1 MSTIDIR
8 RAAQYATVAENAAA
22 QCVIVADSLQANVEG
37 LTEQATAAA
46 QQAVVSQNAAKASE
60 TAAKSSETSASASAA
75 SAAQS
80 AAEAASS
87 AAATGYVAP
96 PFPDVWAPLSDDLKM
111 ISGYPVNTKLLSF
124 TRASTAT
131 YIDKSGVLQTAAI
144 NEARFEKQGLL
155 IEGPGTNYIAPSNNG
170 WVGYNLAV
178 VAGSGIAP
186 DGTNTAIK
194 VNITDVT
201 SAQKDVRLPITT
213 LAPFIPGAYHTASVF
228 MKAGERSL
236 VQIVWPG
243 GATGLSDAFAN
254 FDLTNGTVNKGACYS
269 ASIQSLSN
277 GWYRCTATTLIDGSM
292 TTTAASFSG
301 VWVAAIDSLNNG
313 RRPSITGV
321 AGEGFYVW
329 GGQAEASPIPTSY
342 IPTTTAAAT
351 RAADDCSAQRSGND
365 NYFGPVTIA
374 AEVHCNGQT
383 ATDGATSSR
392 RGILAAYPTTNDNI
406 ILMVD
411 SSSST
416 AGKYAFAYGSATFNY
431 SDNRIDDGQ
440 IHTVCSR
447 STTSQNQSCVDGTL
461 LTSPTSVSRP
471 TPGTTSSVNQLFYIG
486 RGAGATAS
494 GSRMLNGHIRNLRIW
509 HRALSDI
516 QMKGIR

>member
-22 QCVIVADSLQANVEG
+22 QCVIVADNLQANVEG

-46 QQAVVSQNAAKASE
+46 QQAVASQNAAKASE
-60 TAAKSSETSASASAA
+60 TAAKSSETSASASAS

-111 ISGYPVNTKLLSF
+111 ISGYPVSTKLLSF

-131 YIDKSGVLQTAAI
+131 YIDKSGVLQTAAV
-144 NEARFEKQGLL
+144 NEARFEKHGLF
-155 IEGPGTNYIAPSNNG
+155 IEGQSTNGLIYSGDLTNAAWTVAQGTKTAQT
-170 WVGYNLAV
+170 
-178 VAGSGIAP
+178 AP
-186 DGTNTAIK
+186 DGSSGAVKFVPNATAATHLISQ
-194 VNITDVT
+194 VF
-201 SAQKDVRLPITT
+201 A
-213 LAPFIPGAYHTASVF
+213 ATAGQTYTMSIFV
-228 MKAGERSL
+228 KAAEL
-236 VQIVWPG
+236 TKCIVQIG
-243 GATGLSDAFAN
+243 NFGNQAN
-254 FDLTNGTVNKGACYS
+254 PQAIRVDMAAKTAVGTVDQSRVSIVEIADGWLRVSTTATVM
-269 ASIQSLSN
+269 ASPPN
-277 GWYRCTATTLIDGSM
+277 TTLIIGVLATDNSWSLTPTGDGS
-292 TTTAASFSG
+292 S
-301 VWVAAIDSLNNG
+301 
-313 RRPSITGV
+313 
-321 AGEGFYVW
+321 GFYVW
-329 GGQAEASPIPTSY
+329 GGQIENNTASSSY
-342 IPTTTAAAT
+342 IPTAGSAAT
-351 RAADDCSAQRSGND
+351 RAADDCTAQRSGND
-365 NYFGPVTIA
+365 NYFCPVTIA

-411 SSSST
+411 SSAST
-416 AGKYAFAYGSATFNY
+416 AGKYAFAYGSVAFNY

-440 IHTVCSR
+440 VHTVCSR
-447 STTSQNQSCVDGTL
+447 STTSQNQSCVDGTQ

-509 HRALSDI
+509 HRSLSDI

>member
-22 QCVIVADSLQANVEG
+22 QCVIVADNLQANVEE
-37 LTEQATAAA
+37 LTGQATGAA
-46 QQAVVSQNAAKASE
+46 QQALSSQAAAKASE
-60 TAAKSSETSASASAA
+60 TASKSSETSASASAA

-155 IEGPGTNYIAPSNNG
+155 IEGSSTNLYLNSDNPANWATSGVTKTQQADGTTQAVTGVLTVTADISELSMIANSAS
-170 WVGYNLAV
+170 VSLAV
-178 VAGSGIAP
+178 GGTASISCRTKATNGRLRVRVANGAGF
-186 DGTNTAIK
+186 
-194 VNITDVT
+194 ITDCTLDYISGTVT
-201 SAQKDVRLPITT
+201 
-213 LAPFIPGAYHTASVF
+213 PF
-228 MKAGERSL
+228 
-236 VQIVWPG
+236 
-243 GATGLSDAFAN
+243 TGV
-254 FDLTNGTVNKGACYS
+254 TVNKSVLDSDGYYTFSCTFT
-269 ASIQSLSN
+269 ASTADSYFFQLRALPRVGQTVVPAGTEIRLQMPQLETGPLS
-277 GWYRCTATTLIDGSM
+277 
-292 TTTAASFSG
+292 
-301 VWVAAIDSLNNG
+301 
-313 RRPSITGV
+313 
-321 AGEGFYVW
+321 
-329 GGQAEASPIPTSY
+329 TSY
-342 IPTTTAAAT
+342 IPTLSSAVT

-365 NYFGPVTIA
+365 NYFGPITIA

-392 RGILAAYPTTNDNI
+392 RGILAAYPTTTEFI
-406 ILMVD
+406 VMMVD
-411 SSSST
+411 ST
-416 AGKYAFAYGSATFNY
+416 TTTLGKYAFAYGSATFNY

-440 IHTVCSR
+440 VHTVCSR
-447 STTSQNQSCVDGTL
+447 STISQNQSCVDGAL

>member
-1 MSTIDIR
+1 VKIQGKFMPYNTNNTVPSSDLRDFYDNAQTLDDVVNSGSSEATTRTGKKVKTLTGIQEQVTQIGQSANQSAQS
-8 RAAQYATVAENAAA
+8 AAGSAAA
-22 QCVIVADSLQANVEG
+22 
-37 LTEQATAAA
+37 
-46 QQAVVSQNAAKASE
+46 
-60 TAAKSSETSASASAA
+60 
-75 SAAQS
+75 AAQS
-80 AAEAASS
+80 AAEAAGS

-111 ISGYPVNTKLLSF
+111 ISGYPVSTKLLSF

-155 IEGPGTNYIAPSNNG
+155 IEGQSSNGLIYSGDLTNSVWTAAQGTKTPQT
-170 WVGYNLAV
+170 
-178 VAGSGIAP
+178 AP
-186 DGTNTAIK
+186 DGSSGAVK
-194 VNITDVT
+194 
-201 SAQKDVRLPITT
+201 
-213 LAPFIPGAYHTASVF
+213 FIPNATAATHVLSQVF
-228 MKAGERSL
+228 SATAGQTYTMSIFVKAAEL
-236 VQIVWPG
+236 TKCIVLIG
-243 GATGLSDAFAN
+243 NFASQ
-254 FDLTNGTVNKGACYS
+254 TNPQAVRVDMAAKTAVGTVDQS
-269 ASIQSLSN
+269 RVSITELAD
-277 GWYRCTATTLIDGSM
+277 GWFRVSCTATVMAGASNTNLIIGVHAADNSWSSTSSGDG
-292 TTTAASFSG
+292 AS
-301 VWVAAIDSLNNG
+301 
-313 RRPSITGV
+313 
-321 AGEGFYVW
+321 GFYVW
-329 GGQAEASPIPTSY
+329 GGQIENTTSASSY
-342 IPTTTAAAT
+342 IPTLSSAVT
-351 RAADDCSAQRSGND
+351 RAADDCSVQRSGND

-416 AGKYAFAYGSATFNY
+416 AGKYAFAYGSAAFNY

-440 IHTVCSR
+440 THTVCSR
-447 STTSQNQSCVDGTL
+447 STTLQNQSCVDGTQ
-461 LTSPTSVSRP
+461 LTSPTPVSRP
-471 TPGTTSSVNQLFYIG
+471 APGTTSSVNQLFYIG

-509 HRALSDI
+509 HRSLSDI

>member
-22 QCVIVADSLQANVEG
+22 QCVIVADNLQANVEE
-37 LTEQATAAA
+37 LTGQATGAA
-46 QQAVVSQNAAKASE
+46 QQALSSQAAAKASE
-60 TAAKSSETSASASAA
+60 TASKSSETSASASAA

-329 GGQAEASPIPTSY
+329 GGAGGSQSNSNLIHP
-342 IPTTTAAAT
+342 
-351 RAADDCSAQRSGND
+351 ND
-365 NYFGPVTIA
+365 
-374 AEVHCNGQT
+374 H
-383 ATDGATSSR
+383 
-392 RGILAAYPTTNDNI
+392 
-406 ILMVD
+406 
-411 SSSST
+411 
-416 AGKYAFAYGSATFNY
+416 
-431 SDNRIDDGQ
+431 
-440 IHTVCSR
+440 
-447 STTSQNQSCVDGTL
+447 
-461 LTSPTSVSRP
+461 
-471 TPGTTSSVNQLFYIG
+471 
-486 RGAGATAS
+486 S
-494 GSRMLNGHIRNLRIW
+494 GSNPGR
-509 HRALSDI
+509 
-516 QMKGIR
+516 

>member
-1 MSTIDIR
+1 MSTIDIL

-22 QCVIVADSLQANVEG
+22 QCVIVADNLQANVEE
-37 LTEQATAAA
+37 LTGQATGAA
-46 QQAVVSQNAAKASE
+46 QQAAASQAAAKDSE
-60 TAAKSSETSASASAA
+60 TASKSSETSASASAA

-155 IEGPGTNYIAPSNNG
+155 IESASTNGLTYSGDLTNAAWAVAQGTKAPQP
-170 WVGYNLAV
+170 
-178 VAGSGIAP
+178 AP
-186 DGTNTAIK
+186 DGSSTAVKFTPNTSS
-194 VNITDVT
+194 VT
-201 SAQKDVRLPITT
+201 HLISQSFSA
-213 LAPFIPGAYHTASVF
+213 TAGQTYTMSIFV
-228 MKAGERSL
+228 KAAEL
-236 VQIVWPG
+236 TKCIVQIG
-243 GATGLSDAFAN
+243 N
-254 FDLTNGTVNKGACYS
+254 FGNQTNPQAVRVDMAAKTAVGTVDQSRVSIAEIADGWLRVS
-269 ASIQSLSN
+269 TTSTVLASPPN
-277 GWYRCTATTLIDGSM
+277 TTLIIGVLATDNSWSLTPTGDGS
-292 TTTAASFSG
+292 S
-301 VWVAAIDSLNNG
+301 
-313 RRPSITGV
+313 
-321 AGEGFYVW
+321 GFYVW
-329 GGQAEASPIPTSY
+329 GGQIENNIAASSY
-342 IPTTTAAAT
+342 IPTLSSAVT

-392 RGILAAYPTTNDNI
+392 RGILAAYPTTTEFI
-406 ILMVD
+406 VLMVD
-411 SSSST
+411 STT
-416 AGKYAFAYGSATFNY
+416 ATLGKYAFAYGSATFNY

-440 IHTVCSR
+440 VHTVCSR
-447 STTSQNQSCVDGTL
+447 STISQNQSCVDGTL

>member
-22 QCVIVADSLQANVEG
+22 QCVIVADNLQANVEG
-37 LTEQATAAA
+37 LTQQATAAA
-46 QQAVVSQNAAKASE
+46 QQAVASQNAAKTSE
-60 TAAKSSETSASASAA
+60 TAAKSSETSASASAT

-87 AAATGYVAP
+87 AASTGYVAP

-111 ISGYPVNTKLLSF
+111 ISGYPVSTKLLSF

-144 NEARFEKQGLL
+144 NEPRFEKQGLL
-155 IEGPGTNYIAPSNNG
+155 IEGSSTNLYLNSDNPANWATSGVTKTQQADGTTQAMTGILSVTADINDLNMIANAAP
-170 WVGYNLAV
+170 VALAV
-178 VAGSGIAP
+178 GGSVSISCRTKATNGRLRVRVANGTGFVTDCTLDYLNGTVTPFTGMTVNKAVLDS
-186 DGTNTAIK
+186 DGYYTFSCT
-194 VNITDVT
+194 
-201 SAQKDVRLPITT
+201 
-213 LAPFIPGAYHTASVF
+213 FTASVADSYYLQLRVLSRVGQSTIP
-228 MKAGERSL
+228 AGTEIRL
-236 VQIVWPG
+236 QMPQLE
-243 GATGLSDAFAN
+243 TG
-254 FDLTNGTVNKGACYS
+254 
-269 ASIQSLSN
+269 SLS
-277 GWYRCTATTLIDGSM
+277 
-292 TTTAASFSG
+292 
-301 VWVAAIDSLNNG
+301 
-313 RRPSITGV
+313 
-321 AGEGFYVW
+321 
-329 GGQAEASPIPTSY
+329 TSY
-342 IPTTTAAAT
+342 IPTLASAVT
-351 RAADDCSAQRSGND
+351 RSPDDCTAQRSGND

-411 SSSST
+411 SSAST
-416 AGKYAFAYGSATFNY
+416 AGKYAFAYGSAAFNY

-440 IHTVCSR
+440 THTVCSR
-447 STTSQNQSCVDGTL
+447 STTLQNQSCVDGTL
-461 LTSPTSVSRP
+461 LTSPTPVSRP

-509 HRALSDI
+509 HRSLSDI
-516 QMKGIR
+516 QIKGLR

>member
-22 QCVIVADSLQANVEG
+22 QCVIVADNLQANVEE
-37 LTEQATAAA
+37 LTGQATDAA
-46 QQAVVSQNAAKASE
+46 QQAVASQAAAKASE
-60 TAAKSSETSASASAA
+60 TASKSSQTSASASAA

-111 ISGYPVNTKLLSF
+111 ISGYPVNNKLLSF

-131 YIDKSGVLQTAAI
+131 YIDKSGVLQTAPV

-155 IEGPGTNYIAPSNNG
+155 IEGQATNLVPNSASTSPTWKTANATAVSASIVSPDGTTNGVTRLASSGGSNTQTGSAITVPVAGLAVGGYCSFSVFAKADSHNLIQLRWAAGSTGVSSRYLNVDLSTGEVGSNTLFIAKTIPMNNG
-170 WVGYNLAV
+170 WWRIIAV
-178 VAGSGIAP
+178 TTIDGDLTGGS
-186 DGTNTAIK
+186 
-194 VNITDVT
+194 
-201 SAQKDVRLPITT
+201 SAD
-213 LAPFIPGAYHTASVF
+213 PGVELIS
-228 MKAGERSL
+228 S
-236 VQIVWPG
+236 
-243 GATGLSDAFAN
+243 LSD
-254 FDLTNGTVNKGACYS
+254 
-269 ASIQSLSN
+269 
-277 GWYRCTATTLIDGSM
+277 
-292 TTTAASFSG
+292 
-301 VWVAAIDSLNNG
+301 G
-313 RRPSITGV
+313 RRPAVTLSTGIGV
-321 AGEGFYVW
+321 YLYGPQLEAGTF
-329 GGQAEASPIPTSY
+329 TSY
-342 IPTTTAAAT
+342 IPTSGSAVT
-351 RAADDCSAQRSGND
+351 RAADDCTAQRSGND

-411 SSSST
+411 SSAST
-416 AGKYAFAYGSATFNY
+416 AGKYAFAYGSAAFNY

-440 IHTVCSR
+440 THTVCSR
-447 STTSQNQSCVDGTL
+447 STTLQNQSCVDGTL
-461 LTSPTSVSRP
+461 LTSPTPVSRP

-509 HRALSDI
+509 HRSLSDI

>member
-1 MSTIDIR
+1 MSQFSEGDAAITRLTAATDAFEKVLTEPEGTIVPMPVGQPQTSLAER
-8 RAAQYATVAENAAA
+8 LKRALDAVTVQPAQAAA
-22 QCVIVADSLQANVEG
+22 QAE
-37 LTEQATAAA
+37 AAA
-46 QQAVVSQNAAKASE
+46 QQALQ
-60 TAAKSSETSASASAA
+60 SAA
-75 SAAQS
+75 AAAQS
-80 AAEAASS
+80 AAEAGSS

-96 PFPDVWAPLSDDLKM
+96 PFPDMWAPLSDDLKM
-111 ISGYPVNTKLLSF
+111 IAGYPVNTKLISF
-124 TRASTAT
+124 SRASTAT
-131 YIDKSGVLQTAAI
+131 YIDKSGVLQTAAV
-144 NEARFEKQGLL
+144 NEARFEKEGLL
-155 IEGPGTNYIAPSNNG
+155 IEGQSTNMFLYSGDQNNTYWSKTRVTVTTGFTAPDGSTNAIKMVASTDPISAHYISKP
-170 WVGYNLAV
+170 LAV
-178 VAGSGIAP
+178 VAGNAY
-186 DGTNTAIK
+186 
-194 VNITDVT
+194 
-201 SAQKDVRLPITT
+201 T
-213 LAPFIPGAYHTASVF
+213 LSFFV
-228 MKAGERSL
+228 KAGEYTKCRLNFSGSITTDNMSCDFDL
-236 VQIVWPG
+236 AAG
-243 GATGLSDAFAN
+243 SATSATGVGNPTITA
-254 FDLTNGTVNKGACYS
+254 LTD
-269 ASIQSLSN
+269 
-277 GWYRCTATTLIDGSM
+277 GWYRISATSEVVASAGALSCNIWIMDGNTTTLTGDGVK
-292 TTTAASFSG
+292 G
-301 VWVAAIDSLNNG
+301 L
-313 RRPSITGV
+313 
-321 AGEGFYVW
+321 YVW
-329 GGQAEASPIPTSY
+329 GAQLETGTVPSSY
-342 IPTTTAAAT
+342 IPTAGAAVT
-351 RAADDCSAQRSGND
+351 RATDDCTSPRSGND

-516 QMKGIR
+516 QIKGLR

>member
-22 QCVIVADSLQANVEG
+22 QCVIVADNLQDNVEE
-37 LTEQATAAA
+37 LTSQATGAA
-46 QQAVVSQNAAKASE
+46 QQAVALQNAAKASE
-60 TAAKSSETSASASAA
+60 TAAKSSETSASVSAA

-155 IEGPGTNYIAPSNNG
+155 IEGQSTNYFRYSNDPSQWKSTG
-170 WVGYNLAV
+170 
-178 VAGSGIAP
+178 
-186 DGTNTAIK
+186 NTASALNVSVINDGNTK
-194 VNITDVT
+194 APTGVFTLTADSSVLTLIGHTGTPIQVAIGDV
-201 SAQKDVRLPITT
+201 V
-213 LAPFIPGAYHTASVF
+213 
-228 MKAGERSL
+228 
-236 VQIVWPG
+236 
-243 GATGLSDAFAN
+243 
-254 FDLTNGTVNKGACYS
+254 S
-269 ASIQSLSN
+269 ASCRVKIPSTCRIRVRFGSSQGYVTGIYYDSVGNRIGTEEKTINNSVVLGSDGYLTIKSSYVVEAADSNFFVSFLAYDVNNINNNIAAGAVFYLQMPQSELCAQ
-277 GWYRCTATTLIDGSM
+277 CT
-292 TTTAASFSG
+292 SF
-301 VWVAAIDSLNNG
+301 
-313 RRPSITGV
+313 
-321 AGEGFYVW
+321 
-329 GGQAEASPIPTSY
+329 IPTS
-342 IPTTTAAAT
+342 ASVAT
-351 RAADDCSAQRSGND
+351 RAADDCTAQRSGND

-383 ATDGATSSR
+383 ATDGATASR

-411 SSSST
+411 SSAST
-416 AGKYAFAYGSATFNY
+416 AGKYAFAYGSAAFNY

-440 IHTVCSR
+440 THTVCSR
-447 STTSQNQSCVDGTL
+447 STTLQNQSCVDGTL
-461 LTSPTSVSRP
+461 LTSPTPVSRP

-509 HRALSDI
+509 HRSLSDI

>member
-22 QCVIVADSLQANVEG
+22 QCVIVADNLQDNVEE
-37 LTEQATAAA
+37 LTGQATDAA
-46 QQAVVSQNAAKASE
+46 QQAVASQAAAKASE
-60 TAAKSSETSASASAA
+60 TASKSSETSASVSAA

-144 NEARFEKQGLL
+144 NEPRFEKQGLL
-155 IEGPGTNYIAPSNNG
+155 IEGSSTNLYLNSDNPANWATSGVTKTQQADGTTQAMTGILSVTADITELNMIRNAAP
-170 WVGYNLAV
+170 VALAV
-178 VAGSGIAP
+178 GESVSISCRTKATNGQLQVRVANGN
-186 DGTNTAIK
+186 GTGF
-194 VNITDVT
+194 VT
-201 SAQKDVRLPITT
+201 NCT
-213 LAPFIPGAYHTASVF
+213 LDY
-228 MKAGERSL
+228 L
-236 VQIVWPG
+236 
-243 GATGLSDAFAN
+243 
-254 FDLTNGTVNKGACYS
+254 NGTVTPFTMMTVNKAVLDSDGYYT
-269 ASIQSLSN
+269 LS
-277 GWYRCTATTLIDGSM
+277 CTF
-292 TTTAASFSG
+292 TAAVSDNYYLQLRVRS
-301 VWVAAIDSLNNG
+301 
-313 RRPSITGV
+313 R
-321 AGEGFYVW
+321 E
-329 GGQAEASPIPTSY
+329 GQANIPAGTEIRLQMPQLETGALSTSY
-342 IPTTTAAAT
+342 IPTSGSAAT
-351 RAADDCSAQRSGND
+351 RAADDCYAQRSGND

-383 ATDGATSSR
+383 ATGGSASSPH
-392 RGILAAYPTTNDNI
+392 GILAAYPTTNDNI

-411 SSSST
+411 SSVST

-431 SDNRIDDGQ
+431 SDSRIDDGQ
-440 IHTVCSR
+440 VHTVCSR
-447 STTSQNQSCVDGTL
+447 STTLQNQSCVDGTQ
-461 LTSPTSVSRP
+461 LTSPTTVSRP
-471 TPGTTSSVNQLFYIG
+471 TPGTISSANQLIYIG
-486 RGAGATAS
+486 RGAGATAA
-494 GSRMLNGHIRNLRIW
+494 GQRMLNGHIRNLRIW

>member
-22 QCVIVADSLQANVEG
+22 QCVIVADNLQANVEG
-37 LTEQATAAA
+37 LTQQATAAA
-46 QQAVVSQNAAKASE
+46 QQAVASQNAAKTSE
-60 TAAKSSETSASASAA
+60 TAAKSSETSASASAT

-111 ISGYPVNTKLLSF
+111 IAGYPVNTKLLSF
-124 TRASTAT
+124 SRASTAT
-131 YIDKSGVLQTAAI
+131 YIDKSGVLQTAAV
-144 NEARFEKQGLL
+144 NEPRFEKQGLL
-155 IEGPGTNYIAPSNNG
+155 IEGSSTNLYLNSDNPASWATSGVTKIQQADGTTQAMTGILSVTADINDLNMIANAAP
-170 WVGYNLAV
+170 VALAV
-178 VAGSGIAP
+178 GGSVSISCRTKATNGRLRVRVANGTGFVTDCTLDYLNGTVTPFTGMTVNKAVLDS
-186 DGTNTAIK
+186 DGYYTFSCT
-194 VNITDVT
+194 
-201 SAQKDVRLPITT
+201 
-213 LAPFIPGAYHTASVF
+213 FTASVADSYYLQLRVLSRVGQSTIP
-228 MKAGERSL
+228 AGTEIRL
-236 VQIVWPG
+236 QMPQLE
-243 GATGLSDAFAN
+243 TG
-254 FDLTNGTVNKGACYS
+254 
-269 ASIQSLSN
+269 SLS
-277 GWYRCTATTLIDGSM
+277 
-292 TTTAASFSG
+292 
-301 VWVAAIDSLNNG
+301 
-313 RRPSITGV
+313 
-321 AGEGFYVW
+321 
-329 GGQAEASPIPTSY
+329 TSY
-342 IPTTTAAAT
+342 IPTLASAVT
-351 RAADDCSAQRSGND
+351 RSPDDCTAQRSGND

-411 SSSST
+411 SSAST
-416 AGKYAFAYGSATFNY
+416 SGKYAFAYGSAAFNY

-440 IHTVCSR
+440 THTVCSR
-447 STTSQNQSCVDGTL
+447 STTLQNQSCVDGTL
-461 LTSPTSVSRP
+461 LTSPTPVSRP

-509 HRALSDI
+509 HRSLSDI